1 MIDLYMFATP
11 NCWKV
16 SIMLE
21 EMGLPYAVK
30 WVKIREG
37 EQNSPEY
44 RAICPMG
51 KVPVLVENGAAKT
64 TVYGSPGILL
74 YLADRADKLMPKSGK
89 ARAEVE
95 EWLGFALTDLGMA
108 INGRARFRNL
118 QDAQYQSA
126 IEVFEKDID
135 RCMKRMDERL
145 GQSDY
150 LAGAYSVADIAA
162 IPFVGGPRREPERLA
177 KFPNV
182 RRWAEALEAR
192 PQVKK
197 GLRTEP

>member
-11 NCWKV
+11 NCWKA

-21 EMGLPYAVK
+21 EMGVPYNVR

-37 EQNSPEY
+37 EQNTPEF
-44 RAICPMG
+44 RAICPIG
-51 KVPVLVENGAAKT
+51 KVPVLIEDKT

-74 YLADRADKLMPKSGK
+74 YLADKSEKLMPKSGK
-89 ARAEVE
+89 ARAETE
-95 EWLGFALTDLGMA
+95 EWLGFSLTDLGMA
-108 INGRARFRNL
+108 VNGRARLRNL
-118 QDAQYQSA
+118 QDAKYQSA
-126 IEVFEKDID
+126 IDVFETDID
-135 RCMKRMDERL
+135 RCYKRMDERL
-145 GQSDY
+145 ANSDY

-162 IPFVGGPRREPERLA
+162 LPFVGGPRREPERLA
-177 KFPNV
+177 KFANV
-182 RRWAEALEAR
+182 RRWVESLEAR